1 MCQQVYMET
10 YFDNM
15 TAKEGSTQKLAQ
27 DLWILANDGKNL
39 LADATQRA
47 GEGLKADTQAANRI
61 IRTNPYGAVA
71 AAFGLGL
78 LAGWLLGSRRS

>member
-1 MCQQVYMET
+1 MET

-27 DLWILANDGKNL
+27 DLWILADDGKNL
-39 LADATQRA
+39 LAGATQKV
-47 GEGLKADTQAANRI
+47 GEQLKAETQAADRV
-61 IRTNPYGAVA
+61 IRTNPYAALA